1 MGGRACAGRG
11 NELRSF
17 ARTGRKTRTQPREH
31 TDFYIPS
38 RCRHRSNHIDTR
50 SRILSTCIAV
60 NRAVPSPSPTI
71 DMSGAKKLLPL
82 LDRVLV
88 ERARAGAQKSAGG
101 ILLPESASKVRHVTR
116 AAGGFRAFLL
126 EFERLS
132 PSANEFGRSQPV
144 TVDDTAGH
152 SRSRPTIRPVTSDAT
167 GPGYP
172 RRSARG
178 SHHIVVCS
186 LDTADQRG
194 IGRCRGSRTE
204 VSDG

>member
-1 MGGRACAGRG
+1 MTAGWGEGRAQGGETSSVR
-11 NELRSF
+11 LREQE
-17 ARTGRKTRTQPREH
+17 KQEHNREH

-38 RCRHRSNHIDTR
+38 RCRHRSNHIDTS

-132 PSANEFGRSQPV
+132 PVVPSVVPLANEFGRSQPV

-152 SRSRPTIRPVTSDAT
+152 GSGIPAT
-167 GPGYP
+167 LRTRLSPHRRLLP
-172 RRSARG
+172 RHRRSTRDR
-178 SHHIVVCS
+178 S
-186 LDTADQRG
+186 LPW
-194 IGRCRGSRTE
+194 
-204 VSDG
+204 VPDGGL

>member
-17 ARTGRKTRTQPREH
+17 ARTRKKQEHNREH

-132 PSANEFGRSQPV
+132 PVVPSANEFGR
-144 TVDDTAGH
+144 
-152 SRSRPTIRPVTSDAT
+152 
-167 GPGYP
+167 
-172 RRSARG
+172 
-178 SHHIVVCS
+178 
-186 LDTADQRG
+186 
-194 IGRCRGSRTE
+194 
-204 VSDG
+204 